1 MAEESKSWWQ
11 TLPGILTAVAGIIT
25 AVTGFLLAANQS
37 GCFHKETNT
46 TLVQQPADSTIN
58 KGETPMASATT
69 LPAKTDTAAHEAD
82 RSAAGNT
89 TTATNAAPEESTDD
103 INLLSPD
110 NGGNIV
116 AASSDKWNQT
126 IDGSED
132 WVQLDYG
139 IGQQAVYGFKDGRTA
154 TFHSFA
160 MLISEAAD
168 YNIKDFELL
177 AGNDSPTGKF
187 KSLGKFQT
195 VNMKLSA
202 TPYQV
207 FSFDT
212 VTAKYVKFKL
222 ISDVGWVHP
231 AAHEFQ
237 LWGKLD

>member
-11 TLPGILTAVAGIIT
+11 TLPGILTAVAGVIT
-25 AVTGFLLAANQS
+25 AVTGFLLAMNQS

-46 TLVQQPADSTIN
+46 NIVQLPVDSVID
-58 KGETPMASATT
+58 KGNTQTATT
-69 LPAKTDTAAHEAD
+69 TLSAKTDTTTHEEDTGAT
-82 RSAAGNT
+82 N
-89 TTATNAAPEESTDD
+89 TTATNTSPQKSTDD

-116 AASSDKWNQT
+116 AASSEKWNQT

-132 WVQLDYG
+132 WVQLDNG
-139 IGQQAVYGFKDGRTA
+139 IGQQAIYGFKDGRAA
-154 TFHSFA
+154 TFHAFT
-160 MLISEAAD
+160 MLISETED
-168 YNIKDFELL
+168 YNIKDFELF

-187 KSLGKFQT
+187 RSLGKFKA
-195 VNMKLSA
+195 VNMKLAA

-212 VTAKYVKFKL
+212 VTAKYLKFKL
-222 ISDVGWVHP
+222 NSDVDWVHP

-237 LWGKLD
+237 LWGKLE